1 MINGTLIGNVGQTP
15 ELRTTPTGKKVAV
28 FSMALN
34 NRYTQRTTW
43 YKIEAWN
50 GLGEKVVMPY
60 VKKGD
65 QIAVTIQDMRLE
77 TWKHKQSGDARGVI
91 VVTADQIQL
100 LSNRRDANEAG
111 QPDADSGYSSPPE
124 DEDDIPF

>member
-1 MINGTLIGNVGQTP
+1 MINGMMIGNVGQNP
-15 ELRTTPTGKKVAV
+15 ELRQTPTGKKVAV
-28 FSMALN
+28 FSLAIN
-34 NRYTQRTTW
+34 NRYTGRTTW

-77 TWKHKQSGDARGVI
+77 TWNHKETGDARGVI

-100 LSNRRDANEAG
+100 LSNRRDANDSG
-111 QPDADSGYSSPPE
+111 QGSDADYSPAL
-124 DEDDIPF
+124 DEEDIPF

>member
-1 MINGTLIGNVGQTP
+1 MINGTLIGNIGQDP
-15 ELRTTPTGKKVAV
+15 ELRTTRTGKKVAV
-28 FSMALN
+28 FNVALN

-50 GLGEKVVMPY
+50 GLGEQVVMPY

-65 QIAVTIQDMRLE
+65 QIAITIQDVRLE
-77 TWKHKQSGDARGVI
+77 TWKHRQSGDARGII

-100 LSNRRDANEAG
+100 LSNRRDDDAAEMDSDYAPP
-111 QPDADSGYSSPPE
+111 PDD
-124 DEDDIPF
+124 DENIPF